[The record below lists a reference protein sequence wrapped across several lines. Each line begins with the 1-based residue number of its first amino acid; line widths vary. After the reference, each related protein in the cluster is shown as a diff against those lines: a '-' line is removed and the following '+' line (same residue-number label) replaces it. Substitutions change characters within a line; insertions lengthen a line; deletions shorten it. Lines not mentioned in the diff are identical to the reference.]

1 MKSLE
6 STKKALDLA
15 ECTLISLKK
24 KVYPV
29 NPQKYSILAEPY
41 LEYINRLRTEKDEYI
56 GLSSAEELAYAEYGS
71 ALKAPIYKRV
81 LFP

>member
-1 MKSLE
+1 MSMAAKNPTTAWAIKLE

-15 ECTLISLKK
+15 ERTLISLKK

-56 GLSSAEELAYAEYGS
+56 GLA
-71 ALKAPIYKRV
+71 RR
-81 LFP
+81 